1 MSINTEK
8 KHNSK
13 KSIRRKKVTKK
24 RKSFIKEAII
34 NIKTTKN
41 NTIISICDINDNA
54 LLWTSAGHV
63 TFKGARKRTLFAI
76 QAVLNKSILQAR
88 SLRIRSVSL
97 KIGGLGYVREASLKA
112 FENANIRFT
121 SIADVTAIAHNGC
134 RPRKRRKV

>member
-1 MSINTEK
+1 MSLNLDK
-8 KHNSK
+8 KQNSK
-13 KSIRRKKVTKK
+13 KSIRIKKVTKK

-41 NTIISICDINDNA
+41 NTIISICDLNDNA

-63 TFKGARKRTLFAI
+63 AFKGARKRTLFAI

-88 SLRIRSVSL
+88 NLRIRSASL
-97 KIGGLGYVREASLKA
+97 KISGLGYVREASLKA
-112 FENANIRFT
+112 FENANIKFT
-121 SIADVTAIAHNGC
+121 SIADVTTIAHNGC